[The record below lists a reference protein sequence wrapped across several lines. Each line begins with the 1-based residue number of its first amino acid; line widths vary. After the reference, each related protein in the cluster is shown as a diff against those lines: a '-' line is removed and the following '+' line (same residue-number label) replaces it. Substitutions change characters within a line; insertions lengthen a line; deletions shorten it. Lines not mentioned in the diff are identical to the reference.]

1 MYKIETHI
9 NDRLNE
15 MTYYTKLSNGLNV
28 YICKKEGFK
37 KKIGMFGTKYGSL
50 INDFVDINSSKRIKV
65 PDGIAHF
72 LEHKLFE
79 KEGENALDM
88 FSKIGVS
95 SNAYTTFDHT
105 VFYFETNNKFEESIK
120 LLVKLIKEPYFTEEN
135 VKKEQGIIAQEILMG
150 NDDPDYMVYFNT
162 LKAMYQKNNV
172 RIDIAGTVESIS
184 NITKDLLYTCYNT
197 FYNLNNMFFVVVG
210 DVDVEKTIKLIED
223 SINIY
228 SKNEKKINEEIKTF
242 SEDEP
247 MQVAKREIIEK
258 MDVYMPKLCIGY
270 KLNVVQKEEI
280 IKRAILADIV
290 SDMYFSK
297 LSKFYEEEYSK
308 GIITDEVILS
318 YEGTEYFSH
327 VVIMGESTKLLEL
340 KSDILKY
347 IEKIKKYPI
356 DTYLFEQVKSNK
368 IGSTLIEND
377 RLNSCYRR
385 IIDSILADTDV
396 YADIEILQNLNVQ
409 DVKNFLEL
417 LDNENNVVSIIDK
430 K

>member
-15 MTYYTKLSNGLNV
+15 MTYYTKLSNGLNI

-50 INDFVDINSSKRIKV
+50 INDFIDINSSKRIKV

-308 GIITDEVILS
+308 GIITDEIILS

>member
-15 MTYYTKLSNGLNV
+15 MTYYTKLSNGLNI

-50 INDFVDINSSKRIKV
+50 INDFIDINSSKRIKV

-162 LKAMYQKNNV
+162 LKAIYQKNNV

>member
-15 MTYYTKLSNGLNV
+15 MTYYTKLSNGLNI

-172 RIDIAGTVESIS
+172 RIDIAGTIESIS

-242 SEDEP
+242 SENEP

-308 GIITDEVILS
+308 GIITDEIILS

>member
-15 MTYYTKLSNGLNV
+15 MTYYTKLSNGLNI

-50 INDFVDINSSKRIKV
+50 INDFIDINSSKRIKV

-172 RIDIAGTVESIS
+172 RIDIAGTIESIS

-242 SEDEP
+242 SENEP

>member
-50 INDFVDINSSKRIKV
+50 INDFIDINSSKRIKV

-135 VKKEQGIIAQEILMG
+135 VEKEQGIIAQEILMG

>member
-15 MTYYTKLSNGLNV
+15 MTYYTKLSNGLNI

-50 INDFVDINSSKRIKV
+50 INDFIDINSSKRIKV

>member
-15 MTYYTKLSNGLNV
+15 MTYYTKLSNGLNI
-28 YICKKEGFK
+28 YICKKEGFFMI
-37 KKIGMFGTKYGSL
+37 IGMFGTKYGSL
-50 INDFVDINSSKRIKV
+50 INDFIDINSSKRIKV

-135 VKKEQGIIAQEILMG
+135 VEKEQGIIAQEILMG

-172 RIDIAGTVESIS
+172 RIDIAGTIESIS

>member
-15 MTYYTKLSNGLNV
+15 MTYYTKLSNGLNI

-308 GIITDEVILS
+308 GIITDEIILS

>member
-135 VKKEQGIIAQEILMG
+135 VEKEQGIIAQEILMG

-318 YEGTEYFSH
+318 YEGTKYFSH

-409 DVKNFLEL
+409 DVKDFLEL

>member
-15 MTYYTKLSNGLNV
+15 MTYYTKLSNGLKI

-50 INDFVDINSSKRIKV
+50 ISDFIDINSSKRIKV

-172 RIDIAGTVESIS
+172 RIDIAGTIESIS

-242 SEDEP
+242 SENEP

>member
-50 INDFVDINSSKRIKV
+50 INDFIDINSSKRIKV

-135 VKKEQGIIAQEILMG
+135 VEKEQGIIAQEILMG

-308 GIITDEVILS
+308 GIITDEIIWS